1 MLDSSILLEYVT
13 KKVRKEVCLQWRSY
27 GGAARPGCHSLGGDT
42 QSMDQY
48 LQNDTN
54 GT

>member
-1 MLDSSILLEYVT
+1 MPLEIQIFGSNIATEYSGVPT
-13 KKVRKEVCLQWRSY
+13 GA

-48 LQNDTN
+48 LRNDTN
-54 GT
+54 GA